1 MVLSQ
6 IPFGNFYDEIELGLI
21 QDRGL
26 FILALLDSKKNL
38 GTTQIHKLSF
48 LVFVE
53 GKIMVPFKF
62 AKWPHGPFSN
72 ELKEMLEKFEKERI
86 IKRKRTKIF
95 SFDKNS
101 TSISE
106 KGEKILKKRDKEI
119 KEIKKFIE
127 KIIKNHDEGAI
138 SLERYCYDNYFL
150 RPEREDKEK
159 WSESIKNKI
168 KDLLLILNSRIKE
181 VRDIEELEEEKRAI
195 ILTSFNY
202 IENLFQK
209 LFSSGNIDEVV
220 KGVLIKSMEEYL
232 KMWGELLSLIKKPTK
247 TKEINKLLLG
257 IRVNF
262 RFINEVA
269 ERYGV
274 FESIFIS

>member
-26 FILALLDSKKNL
+26 FILALLDSKKNI

-72 ELKEMLEKFEKERI
+72 ELKETLEKFEKERI

-138 SLERYCYDNYFL
+138 SLERYCYNNYFL

-209 LFSSGNIDEVV
+209 LFSSRNIDEVV

-232 KMWGELLSLIKKPTK
+232 KMWGELLSLIKKPIK

-262 RFINEVA
+262 KFINEVA

>member
-26 FILALLDSKKNL
+26 FILALLDSKKNI

-72 ELKEMLEKFEKERI
+72 ELKETLEKFEKERI

-106 KGEKILKKRDKEI
+106 KGGKILKKRYKEI

-138 SLERYCYDNYFL
+138 SLERYCYNNYFL

-232 KMWGELLSLIKKPTK
+232 KMWGELLSLIKKPIK

-262 RFINEVA
+262 KFINEVA